1 VLVLESGGNGDDY
14 RDRIGASAGQI
25 GSDDSNSPTDTPAYA
40 YFDSLWTTPLNW
52 AFKTT
57 PQTNAKD
64 REVVWPRGKVL
75 GGSSAINGLYLN
87 RPGEIEINAW
97 QDMLGDMDGAEDWG
111 WDNFLSA
118 IKKSE
123 TFSAP
128 LDYIATQSGAEFT
141 VGDHGSKGPIHA
153 SYPGWMPQQNG
164 AWNLALGNMDVPPAK
179 STYGGQNAGGYISTS
194 SIDPA
199 TWKRSYS
206 RTGYLDALPPR
217 PNYDVLAN
225 AHVTRIQFDD
235 KSPKN
240 NLTATGVE
248 YTQDGGATKKTVK
261 VNKEVIVASGS
272 IGSPAVLMHS
282 GIGPKDVLD
291 AAGVKTLQELP
302 GVGQNLQDHLLA
314 TVYFNTTTKTP
325 GAVWVDDSDPQR
337 NDTMWLSFVNDAVA
351 YLNGD
356 RIFGDGLK
364 KFQDSVTSA
373 MGDSNPT
380 GTTDKNVTAGYRA
393 IYNTTASVILPSE
406 QGQIELLLVTSALD
420 GTVGITAALQ
430 HPLSHGRIT
439 IASDNPIDYPVIDPA
454 YLTHP
459 ADVTI
464 LREGLKLA
472 RQLANTS
479 PMKDTLTNEVT
490 PGTDVESDADWEDW
504 MRGKVDTEFHP
515 SSSCAMLPLAQG
527 GVVDPALKVYGT
539 WNVRVADASVPPIA
553 FSAHLVGS
561 TYGVAETASDIIR
574 RWWNLPRPSKETSK
588 PKPQTSGS
596 KGGGGDDEDRGAQA
610 SATGS
615 AQGSGE
621 TGSSSAAVVASR
633 PGLVA
638 GVVLAACVAL
648 QVVV

>member
-1 VLVLESGGNGDDY
+1 MLESGGNGDDY
-14 RDRIGASAGQI
+14 RDRIG
-25 GSDDSNSPTDTPAYA
+25 GSSWCSCPLRSNQRADTPAYS
-40 YFDSLWTTPLNW
+40 YFDSLWVTPLNW

-64 REVVWPRGKVL
+64 RQINWPRGKVL

-87 RPGEIEINAW
+87 RPGEVEVNAW
-97 QDMLGDMDGAEDWG
+97 QDMLGDMDGANDWG

-118 IKKSE
+118 MKKSE

-128 LDYIATQSGAEFT
+128 LDYISSQSGTEFT
-141 VGDHGSKGPIHA
+141 LDDHGMKGPIHA

-179 STYGGQNAGGYISTS
+179 DTYGGENAGGYISAS

-225 AHVTRIQFDD
+225 AHVTRLIFDD

-240 NLTATGVE
+240 NLTASAVE
-248 YTQDGGATKKTVK
+248 YTLDGGATKKTVN
-261 VNKEVIVASGS
+261 VNKEVIIASGS

-282 GIGPKDVLD
+282 GIGPKDVLS
-291 AAGVKTLQELP
+291 AAGVDLVQELP

-325 GAVWVDDSDPQR
+325 GAVWVDDSDPLR
-337 NDTMWLSFVNDAVA
+337 NDTMWLTFVNDAVA
-351 YLNGD
+351 YLTGD

-373 MGDSNPT
+373 MSDSNPT
-380 GTTDKNVTAGYRA
+380 GTSDKNVTAGYRA
-393 IYNTTASVILPSE
+393 IYNTTASVILPST
-406 QGQIELLLVTSALD
+406 QGQVELLLVTSALD

-439 IASDNPIDYPVIDPA
+439 IASNDPIGYPAIDPA
-454 YLTHP
+454 YLSNP

-472 RQLANTS
+472 RQLANTA
-479 PMKDTLTNEVT
+479 PLKDTLTNEVT
-490 PGTDVESDADWEDW
+490 PGTDVQSDADWEDW
-504 MRGKVDTEFHP
+504 MRGHVDTEFHP
-515 SSSCAMLPLAQG
+515 SSTCAMLPLSQG
-527 GVVDPALKVYGT
+527 GVVDPTLKVYGT

-574 RWWNLPRPSKETSK
+574 RWWNLPRPKKETSK
-588 PKPQTSGS
+588 PKASSSTSNS
-596 KGGGGDDEDRGAQA
+596 EKPEAGDD
-610 SATGS
+610 ATNNS
-615 AQGSGE
+615 SSTEESGE
-621 TGSSSAAVVASR
+621 EKNDAAKPVSVAAF
-633 PGLVA
+633 LVA
-638 GVVLAACVAL
+638 CMAIHMFV
-648 QVVV
+648 